1 MLIKKS
7 YLMLFWFLPMFNNM
21 LTLKYAE
28 IGITDYIR
36 YVQLGLVLSGLFY
49 LLIKSTTVPLS
60 LSILFILILFSFN
73 MLYSD
78 TGEYQLVAFLMGYA
92 LMVHMLAKKY
102 TYEIWSQYYFICLV
116 IAWFSIIDLISF
128 FILGDFIISFRAP
141 EVMGNGMPRINTI
154 FDEMSHQAFF
164 MMPAAIFSL
173 INNSKM
179 RYLLLIGLL
188 LTMSVSALLLFAL
201 ALLVYLRKKLLSNI
215 ASVLPILVIVPLA
228 LFLGSEYIISK
239 MSGIVLTDNLISG
252 ETTKSISATNI
263 LLGIEILKAISLK
276 DLFIGFGYFELKEN
290 IPQLLNDSALYS
302 YFEITNVLEDPLSV
316 GILNLILYF
325 GLFQCCLILLVLFK
339 IKKYANDIW
348 LYQLAIFVVLLSMI
362 KNSHTVDYLV
372 HMFFLFGL
380 SWASTS
386 SLSDE
391 TFDRHSKILTNKY

>member
-1 MLIKKS
+1 
-7 YLMLFWFLPMFNNM
+7 
-21 LTLKYAE
+21 
-28 IGITDYIR
+28 
-36 YVQLGLVLSGLFY
+36 
-49 LLIKSTTVPLS
+49 
-60 LSILFILILFSFN
+60 
-73 MLYSD
+73 
-78 TGEYQLVAFLMGYA
+78 
-92 LMVHMLAKKY
+92 
-102 TYEIWSQYYFICLV
+102 
-116 IAWFSIIDLISF
+116 
-128 FILGDFIISFRAP
+128 
-141 EVMGNGMPRINTI
+141 MGNGMPRINTI